1 MPATGPFSALRI
13 PPLTPEVEK
22 LFMTSFNS
30 TVDGYKALLANMGH
44 DGPPLP
50 NANFDAGGATVAGK
64 YRGTDEAY
72 ARLLDKLAGRQFA
85 GVQPDLRQ
93 NILDYYRGL
102 NASKPALAS
111 TKDRAAQTKLLNQ
124 IEQLRAIPEPAV
136 PQP

>member
-1 MPATGPFSALRI
+1 
-13 PPLTPEVEK
+13 
-22 LFMTSFNS
+22 MTSFNS